1 MAFGPWAAHLKMTV
15 YMVEGKQSTY
25 TNPAFM
31 LANVTESKTLNLS
44 YKPRWNQIW
53 PITVAATD
61 SQTNR

>member
-15 YMVEGKQSTY
+15 YLVEGKQSTY

-44 YKPRWNQIW
+44 YKPRWNQI
-53 PITVAATD
+53 
-61 SQTNR
+61 